1 MNKRKLSLVSML
13 LTTLGI
19 LLFISNTNTVKAES
33 INDYIINNKV
43 QPAAIQN
50 REGTFGVWSGY
61 ENGVGKPEGVVIHE
75 TAMDNT
81 DAETLVASFNNIWK
95 QQSVYVHAFV
105 DDKEIINIHNTDYI
119 VWGAGATANSKF
131 IQVELCRVPSGD
143 YDKFT
148 KSIVNQAYYAASKLL
163 QYNLPDTPGVTVM
176 SHHQTSLK
184 WKQTDHVDPDT
195 YFPTWGY
202 SMDQMND
209 LISYFYNNLKN
220 TGYAY
225 GTNET
230 GNSNGVDDKAVIKTK
245 NANGSFVPLVAFND
259 DGSVTNINNRGL
271 GNDTFW
277 QTDQTRDLNGV
288 TYRRVATNEWVDS
301 QYIVG

>member
-1 MNKRKLSLVSML
+1 ML
-13 LTTLGI
+13 IQI
-19 LLFISNTNTVKAES
+19 LIS
-33 INDYIINNKV
+33 
-43 QPAAIQN
+43 QH
-50 REGTFGVWSGY
+50 GV
-61 ENGVGKPEGVVIHE
+61 
-75 TAMDNT
+75 
-81 DAETLVASFNNIWK
+81 
-95 QQSVYVHAFV
+95 
-105 DDKEIINIHNTDYI
+105 
-119 VWGAGATANSKF
+119 
-131 IQVELCRVPSGD
+131 
-143 YDKFT
+143 
-148 KSIVNQAYYAASKLL
+148 
-163 QYNLPDTPGVTVM
+163 
-176 SHHQTSLK
+176 
-184 WKQTDHVDPDT
+184 
-195 YFPTWGY
+195 Y

-245 NANGSFVPLVAFND
+245 NTNGNFAPLVAFND

-288 TYRRVATNEWVDS
+288 TYHRVATNEWVDS